1 MDYQNWLAQ
10 VGVFRCVLVELD
22 YLDAGTVK
30 TAYFSNAAFVSAGS
44 DSPAHTAYDPFV
56 LAGLEF
62 DRSLAEIFTGASS
75 VRTSDVE
82 LVSLPAT
89 QWLVSAKVAGQQIR
103 VFLGDKAWPKAQFQQ
118 IITGVCDGVWP
129 EQERIRIQFRD
140 AARQL
145 QQPAL
150 TERYISGAAEG
161 ELTPLCLGRCYNIKP
176 VLIDA
181 ANHVYQFN
189 CVPSQA
195 VTAVRFNGAV
205 VDAAQYVIDLAA
217 GTIAF
222 NTYPIGEVTADVDG
236 AVITGQWLQTAADF
250 IQYLLSRL
258 SISAD
263 ISGLPGYLLGLYLTD
278 DTDADVLLDEIC
290 ASVGGYWLFDRTG
303 QFRARHF
310 NGIPV
315 TKSAQITDDQNL
327 YGTRLLRRRITPLYS
342 YTIGYARNWQP
353 LSSIAASIYENDPA
367 EAKRLATT
375 EQTVTITSSSVE
387 AEYADAETVTASTL
401 IVTKA
406 DAETEANRRMALA
419 AVPRYVYETQ
429 QLASPFAW
437 DLGAGCE
444 LDTQGVNGE
453 AAVLTRLSES
463 PLTGLCTVEYWQ

>member
-1 MDYQNWLAQ
+1 MYQDWLAQ
-10 VGVFRCVLVELD
+10 TGVFRCVLVELD
-22 YLDAGTVK
+22 YLDAGSVK
-30 TAYFSNAAFVSAGS
+30 TAYFSNAAFISSGS
-44 DSPAHTAYDPFV
+44 DAPAHTPYDPYI

-62 DRSLAEIFTGASS
+62 DRSLAEVFTGASS
-75 VRTSDVE
+75 VRTADVE

-89 QWLVSAKVAGQQIR
+89 QWLISAKVAGQQIR
-103 VFLGDKAWPKAQFQQ
+103 VFMGDKTWPKAQFQQ

-140 AARQL
+140 AAKVL
-145 QQPAL
+145 QQPVL
-150 TERYISGAAEG
+150 TERYIGGTAEG

-189 CVPSQA
+189 SVSSAA

-217 GTIAF
+217 STITF
-222 NTYPIGEVTADVDG
+222 TVYPIGEITADVDG
-236 AVITGQWLQTAADF
+236 AVISDAWLQTAASF
-250 IQYLLSRL
+250 TQYLLSRL
-258 SISAD
+258 GIAAD
-263 ISGLPGYLLGLYLTD
+263 VSGLPGYLLGLYLTD
-278 DTDADVLLDEIC
+278 ETDFDVVLDEIC

-315 TKSAQITDDQNL
+315 TKSAYITDDQNL

-342 YTIGYARNWQP
+342 YTLGYCRNWQP
-353 LSSIAASIYENDPA
+353 LSTIAASIYENAPA
-367 EAKRLATT
+367 EAKRLAAA
-375 EQTVTITSSSVE
+375 EQTVTITSTAVE
-387 AEYADAETVTASTL
+387 AEYADAETLTVSSL
-401 IVTKA
+401 IATKA

-437 DLGAGCE
+437 ALGTGCQ
-444 LDTQGVNGE
+444 LDTPGVNGNE
-453 AAVLTRLSES
+453 AVLTRLSEN
-463 PLTGLCTVEYWQ
+463 PLTGICIVEFWQ